1 MVETPQGLEAS
12 FLEERTPSPKG
23 RCQTERERMKRY
35 KFILDDN
42 SVYDVIARTFRDAC
56 IAFEQFGIPGKQIK
70 LMECYE

>member
-1 MVETPQGLEAS
+1 MVETPQGLEEGV
-12 FLEERTPSPKG
+12 LEKRTSSTEI
-23 RCQTERERMKRY
+23 RYQTERTRMKRY

-56 IAFEQFGIPGKQIK
+56 KAFEQFGIPGNKIK